1 MRVKE
6 VCLRPDLFLSNILSD
21 IMCIVPE
28 VSMTGPKPQKK
39 PCTTN
44 IALFDIRL
52 TEKTDPRDDEVLTV
66 VQPDLSVFCNKTDH
80 KKE

>member
-1 MRVKE
+1 
-6 VCLRPDLFLSNILSD
+6 
-21 IMCIVPE
+21 
-28 VSMTGPKPQKK
+28 MTGPKPQEK

-66 VQPDLSVFCNKTDH
+66 VQPDLSVFCNKADH

>member
-21 IMCIVPE
+21 IMCIIPE
-28 VSMTGPKPQKK
+28 VSMAGPKPQEK

-52 TEKTDPRDDEVLTV
+52 TEKKDPRDDEVLTV
-66 VQPDLSVFCNKTDH
+66 VQPDLSVFCNKADH